1 MGAASWLALASDS
14 TTVPSVEFVTPRTRP
29 QPEPGSSVH
38 SGEMDG
44 RGAAAIA
51 ALSAAGCLAAT
62 SRAAGS
68 GSASGGRPIE
78 EAEEGLLDLGDGISL
93 WYRTWGRRGG
103 IPVLFVHGGPG
114 NCVADYQDVNGRA
127 PRPPTPPH
135 PALS

>member
-1 MGAASWLALASDS
+1 MLHKGFAS
-14 TTVPSVEFVTPRTRP
+14 TK
-29 QPEPGSSVH
+29 
-38 SGEMDG
+38 MDG

-51 ALSAAGCLAAT
+51 ALSAAGCLAAA

-68 GSASGGRPIE
+68 GSARGGRPIE

-127 PRPPTPPH
+127 PPPPPHPTPPS
-135 PALS
+135 PDS